1 MPDWTTNP
9 NLAARL
15 QRLLPLRLYIF
26 LRNLASA
33 ILTPILF
40 SRRTGHFRS
49 SLRARSVDRHGHPIP
64 WYTYPA
70 FDFLAGKDYTG
81 KRILEFGAGH
91 STLWWMQRVAEV
103 TGIEGSEAWVAILQN
118 KIAQQNRDSQQSRAR
133 EEAVSPNVTLH
144 LMRSATDDLRPVLK
158 GRQFDLIIIDGPD
171 GTGCN
176 RAQAAQY
183 IIDMNLLALGGAV
196 IFDDSEGSFDTPG
209 NEWQRSAEN
218 INYFRQHGFQRVDFF
233 GYAPAQLQWR
243 CTSIFF
249 KAPCF
254 LFEGKEPPRKSA

>member
-9 NLAARL
+9 RLAERL
-15 QRLLPLRLYIF
+15 QKALPLSVYIF
-26 LRNLASA
+26 LRNLAAA
-33 ILTPILF
+33 ILTPIIF
-40 SRRTGHFRS
+40 SKRTGHFRS
-49 SLRARSVDRHGHPIP
+49 SLRARSVDRQGNPIP

-91 STLWWMQRVAEV
+91 STLWWMQRAAEV
-103 TGIEGSEAWVAILQN
+103 VGIEGSEAWVGIL
-118 KIAQQNRDSQQSRAR
+118 KTRVDK
-133 EEAVSPNVTLH
+133 NVTLH
-144 LMRSATDDLRPVLK
+144 LMRSANDDLRPLLK
-158 GRQFDLIIIDGPD
+158 GRQFDLIVIDGPD

-176 RAQAAQY
+176 RAQAAQF
-183 IIDMNLLALGGAV
+183 IIDLNLLASGGAI

-209 NEWQRSAEN
+209 NEWQKSAEN

-249 KAPCF
+249 KHPCF
-254 LFEGKEPPRKSA
+254 LFEGKEPPRKST

>member
-1 MPDWTTNP
+1 MADWTTNP
-9 NLAARL
+9 KLAERL
-15 QRLLPLRLYIF
+15 QKMLPLSAYTF

-33 ILTPILF
+33 FLTPILF
-40 SRRTGHFRS
+40 SNRTGHFPR
-49 SLRARSVDRHGHPIP
+49 SLRARALDRHGHPIP

-70 FDFLAGKDYTG
+70 FEFLAGKDYTG

-91 STLWWMQRVAEV
+91 STLWWMQRAAEV
-103 TGIEGSEAWVAILQN
+103 IGIEGSEAWVGILQTRVA
-118 KIAQQNRDSQQSRAR
+118 K
-133 EEAVSPNVTLH
+133 NVTLH
-144 LMRSATDDLRPVLK
+144 LMRSANDDLRPLLK
-158 GRQFDLIIIDGPD
+158 GRQFDLIVIDGPD

-183 IIDMNLLALGGAV
+183 IIDLNLLATGGAI

-218 INYFRQHGFQRVDFF
+218 INYFRKHGFQRVDFF

-249 KAPCF
+249 KHPCF
-254 LFEGKEPPRKSA
+254 LFEGKEPPRKST